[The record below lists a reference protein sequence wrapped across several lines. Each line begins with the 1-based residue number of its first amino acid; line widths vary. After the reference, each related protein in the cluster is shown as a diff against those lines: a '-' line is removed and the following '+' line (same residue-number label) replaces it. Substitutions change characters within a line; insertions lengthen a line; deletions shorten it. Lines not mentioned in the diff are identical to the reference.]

1 MDDKAANR
9 RAREDSMQ
17 VGDTGSTY
25 WLSFNTLRLTR
36 TLAEL
41 SLLGGKEIRKG
52 RPPFRTFNQSSHFL
66 CLRR

>member
-41 SLLGGKEIRKG
+41 SLLGGKGNKEG
-52 RPPFRTFNQSSHFL
+52 PPAFQDLQSILTFFMFT
-66 CLRR
+66 